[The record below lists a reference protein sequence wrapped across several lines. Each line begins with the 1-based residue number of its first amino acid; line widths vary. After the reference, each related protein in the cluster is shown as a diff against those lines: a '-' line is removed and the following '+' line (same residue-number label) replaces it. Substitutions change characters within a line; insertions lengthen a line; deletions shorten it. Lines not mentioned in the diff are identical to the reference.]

1 MIMSYRTFKIH
12 DRIREGTKE
21 FSEEIAKL
29 REHTE
34 SDKKEMERLDKEIV
48 SLADEL
54 SKTSSLQDL
63 AKEVGKRCSV
73 SSVIA
78 T

>member
-1 MIMSYRTFKIH
+1 LP
-12 DRIREGTKE
+12 
-21 FSEEIAKL
+21 EEIANL
-29 REHTE
+29 REHTG

-63 AKEVGKRCSV
+63 AKEAGKRYSV
-73 SSVIA
+73 SAVIA